1 MNSNDFFVD
10 VLPGIVI
17 SLLFLALAVYLLYA
31 AIKKDPIYDPDSVAN
46 FIASFPFW
54 DKSLTRIIFFIFG
67 AGYCILFICWSVILL
82 LKHLKTI
89 QG

>member
-31 AIKKDPIYDPDSVAN
+31 AIKKDPISDPDSIAN
-46 FIASFPFW
+46 FIASFPFFP
-54 DKSLTRIIFFIFG
+54 KSLTRIVFFIFG
-67 AGYCILFICWSVILL
+67 ACYCIIFICSLVFSL
-82 LKHLKTI
+82 LKYLKTM
-89 QG
+89 